1 MLDYKYWQEGINNE
15 KKLRKI
21 PKLTWENK
29 RNSYNIIRT
38 FNTRKIKTTKLKW
51 TLDIDLSGRND
62 IKYTGYFPNS
72 PFKLE
77 NCYTEILF
85 KTWYKWLVIY

>member
-38 FNTRKIKTTKLKW
+38 FNKRKIKQVPALICKEMEAVLV
-51 TLDIDLSGRND
+51 S
-62 IKYTGYFPNS
+62 
-72 PFKLE
+72 
-77 NCYTEILF
+77 EI
-85 KTWYKWLVIY
+85 IMSE